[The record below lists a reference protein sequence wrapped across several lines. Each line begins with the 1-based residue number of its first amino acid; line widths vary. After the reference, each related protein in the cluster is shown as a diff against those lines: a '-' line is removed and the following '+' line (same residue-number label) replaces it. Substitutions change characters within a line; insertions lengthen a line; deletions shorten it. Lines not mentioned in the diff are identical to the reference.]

1 MKRRQRALR
10 RGGPED
16 EGRRQEG
23 LEEIKSVAGVVK
35 KDLDRKVAFWQSLVK
50 HSARDLA
57 ARSPFCLWY
66 LFDVSRFLLLEYSA
80 NALQ

>member
-1 MKRRQRALR
+1 MKRLQRALR

-16 EGRRQEG
+16 EGQRQEG
-23 LEEIKSVAGVVK
+23 LEKMKSVAGVVK
-35 KDLDRKVAFWQSLVK
+35 EELDRRVAFWQGLVK
-50 HSARDLA
+50 HSARELA

-80 NALQ
+80 NALR